1 MSEPIYLQADQE
13 LKGIPAFLSEP
24 LLGNQT
30 VTGGGRN
37 APTGNCLFLLTPLH
51 PLSLHARGKGCKT
64 RISRHWRPWGAQQ
77 HEGCVSHY
85 PEHHSIPQT
94 HHPAG
99 ALRRYAGLSLTD
111 FLCLSVKLPLQFYF
125 LLFLFPCC

>member
-51 PLSLHARGKGCKT
+51 PLSLPCMQEASAAR
-64 RISRHWRPWGAQQ
+64 
-77 HEGCVSHY
+77 
-85 PEHHSIPQT
+85 PESADTGGP
-94 HHPAG
+94 G
-99 ALRRYAGLSLTD
+99 ELS
-111 FLCLSVKLPLQFYF
+111 SMRAV
-125 LLFLFPCC
+125 